1 MDTSSGSQD
10 EQERRVRFVGG
21 PLDGRDQQ
29 LRDSEAVIGRLL
41 RHIHL
46 HEGPKIETHYRLGY
60 TPESGWQYRLC
71 GDDQQN

>member
-1 MDTSSGSQD
+1 VDASSGSQD
-10 EQERRVRFVGG
+10 EHERRVRFIGG

-60 TPESGWQYRLC
+60 TPEWGWQYRLC
-71 GDDQQN
+71 GDEQH